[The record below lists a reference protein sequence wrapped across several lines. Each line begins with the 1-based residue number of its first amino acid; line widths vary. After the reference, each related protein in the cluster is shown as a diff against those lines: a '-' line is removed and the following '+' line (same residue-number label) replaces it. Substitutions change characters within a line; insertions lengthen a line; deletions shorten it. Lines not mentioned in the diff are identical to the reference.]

1 MRLSVVINN
10 YNYGRYVGAAIDSV
24 LAQTHGDFELIIV
37 DDGSS
42 DDSREVIGRYRD
54 SRIRT
59 IFQANQGQ
67 GAALKAGFA
76 AASGDAIALL
86 DSDDEWHPQK
96 LALCADVLKNRPDIS
111 LLQHGLEIV
120 DRSSRLVRQQPSTH
134 VGDYDPMP
142 DYARL
147 KFELPFGP
155 TSCVVGNR
163 SYFGRLAFDTAAWRM
178 AADTPVI
185 AGLSV
190 LGRCH
195 FLAEN
200 LTRYRVHGENGFDGK
215 QDPAS
220 LLALRRRFYQSV
232 DDHLALLPGRHERH
246 PFEKS
251 SAYQSQ
257 FITNT
262 SRLSLAGI
270 RSRLGYRLALLRGR

>member
-1 MRLSVVINN
+1 MK
-10 YNYGRYVGAAIDSV
+10 
-24 LAQTHGDFELIIV
+24 T
-37 DDGSS
+37 
-42 DDSREVIGRYRD
+42 
-54 SRIRT
+54 
-59 IFQANQGQ
+59 
-67 GAALKAGFA
+67 GFA

-96 LALCADVLKNRPDIS
+96 LALCARVLKDRPDIS
-111 LLQHGLEIV
+111 LLQHGLEII
-120 DRSSRLVRQQPSTH
+120 DQGGRPVRQQPSPH
-134 VGDYDPMP
+134 VGDYDPTA

-147 KFELPFGP
+147 KFEVPFGP
-155 TSCVVGNR
+155 TSCVVGNTR
-163 SYFGRLAFDTAAWRM
+163 YFGKLAFESERWRI
-178 AADTPVI
+178 AADTPVV

-190 LGRCH
+190 LGHCH
-195 FLAEN
+195 FLPEN
-200 LTRYRVHGENGFDGK
+200 LTRYRVHGGNGFDGK

-257 FITNT
+257 LVTGT
-262 SRLSLAGI
+262 PRLSLAGL